1 MIRFTSYILI
11 AIFLSLP
18 LRAEVVQTPS
28 PELKPEQVVEIQ
40 LQSLRRNDDPV
51 PDFGIAQ
58 TWVFAHPYNKM
69 VTGPLARFS
78 AMIKGMHYHHLIN
91 HQRHEVKTVVKTQVK
106 TVFTVSIL
114 SSDGLRYAFKWALE
128 RAPSGDMAG
137 SWMTT
142 AVSPPLRVEDA
153 I

>member
-1 MIRFTSYILI
+1 MVRLTSCVLIILG
-11 AIFLSLP
+11 LGLP
-18 LRAEVVQTPS
+18 LHAADVRTPS

-40 LQSLRRNDDPV
+40 LQSLRHNDDPV

-69 VTGPLARFS
+69 VTGPLPRFS

-91 HQRHEVKTVVKTQVK
+91 HQRHDIKPVVKTPEK
-106 TVFTVSIL
+106 TVFTVSII
-114 SSDGLRYAFKWALE
+114 SSDGLRYAFSWALE